1 MTLEEQATKYAR
13 LQFQRKPRSDE
24 FEQLGKYVFGRSWRR
39 VLAGRAGCSIHTI
52 HRYKLGQTPIPEIY
66 LEYLRVL
73 AVMKRTLTQGLQARP
88 SADSE

>member
-1 MTLEEQATKYAR
+1 MTLEQQASRYAT

-39 VLAGRAGCSIHTI
+39 ILAGRAGCSIHTI

-66 LEYLRVL
+66 LEYLRVM
-73 AVMKRTLTQGLQARP
+73 AVMKRILTQGLRAQP
-88 SADSE
+88 GQDSG